1 MNNNN
6 KDMFL
11 TTEVFKTKEEAEH
24 AYNEAINA
32 GYKPQDIN
40 VLMSEDSRNKYY
52 DSILVKEGNK
62 ASTGASIGGASGAV
76 IGGIVAA
83 LTAVGTNLII
93 PGLGLVVAGP
103 LAAGLAG
110 AGAGVLAGGMV
121 GALIGFGVPE
131 DKAKAFEADINSG
144 GILLGVNESPSNSKL
159 AKLWKKGG

>member
-1 MNNNN
+1 MTN

-11 TTEVFKTKEEAEH
+11 TAEIFKTKEEAEQ

-32 GYKPQDIN
+32 GYKPTDIN
-40 VLMSEDSRNKYY
+40 VFMSEESKNKYD
-52 DSILVKEGNK
+52 DSILVKEGSK
-62 ASTGASIGGASGAV
+62 AGTGASIGGTSGAA
-76 IGGIVAA
+76 IGGVVAA
-83 LTAVGTNLII
+83 LTALGTNLVI

-131 DKAKAFEADINSG
+131 DKAKVFEAGINSG
-144 GILLGVNESPSNSKL
+144 GILLGVNEFPSNAKL
-159 AKLWKKGG
+159 AQLWKCGG